1 MASIWWILGLNFKS
15 CLCGKLSSLHVL
27 IMSDDMICKIIDD
40 MLMSYTTIILSVY
53 FYKVVVF
60 MYNNLGIVSYSMYKL
75 IISNYKFMMI

>member
-1 MASIWWILGLNFKS
+1 
-15 CLCGKLSSLHVL
+15 
-27 IMSDDMICKIIDD
+27 MSDDMICKIIDD
-40 MLMSYTTIILSVY
+40 MLMGYTTIILSVY

>member
-1 MASIWWILGLNFKS
+1 
-15 CLCGKLSSLHVL
+15 
-27 IMSDDMICKIIDD
+27 MSDDMICKIIDD